1 MTTREYAKPIPV
13 PDADS
18 KPFWE
23 FCKKHELRI
32 QKCTECGTYRWQPSP
47 ICHKCNSWNFEWAKM
62 SGKGTVYSWIVIH
75 QSNMPGFDGE
85 VPYAGVL
92 IALAEQSDC
101 RMLSN
106 IVECDPHAIYDAMPV
121 EVVFEDITP
130 EISLP
135 KWRPVMER
143 DRQKK
148 ASN

>member
-1 MTTREYAKPIPV
+1 MTTQEYAKPIPV

-23 FCKKHELRI
+23 YCKQHELRV
-32 QKCTECGTYRWQPSP
+32 QRCTDCHSYRWQPMP
-47 ICHKCNSWNFEWAKM
+47 ICYKCNSWKFEWAKL

-75 QSNMPGFDGE
+75 QSNMPGFE
-85 VPYAGVL
+85 VPYVGAL
-92 IALAEQSDC
+92 ISLAEQNDV

-106 IVECDPHAIYDAMPV
+106 IVECDVHAVYNNMPV
-121 EVVFEDITP
+121 EVVFEDITK

-143 DRQKK
+143 DRRKK
-148 ASN
+148 D